1 MINKTTFPNGLRLI
15 TEYMPETYSA
25 TVMVW
30 IDAGTNVEKAEH
42 NGISHFIEHLVF
54 KGTTNRTSKDI
65 VQTIECTGGSINAF
79 TDKETTCYYAK
90 VLGKDTAT
98 AVDILLDMTFNSKFE
113 DHDIEL
119 ERQVI
124 LEEIKMY
131 EDAPDELVHDLLI
144 KSFWD
149 EHPLA
154 RPITGSIKTVKNIT
168 RNDILNFA
176 NDYYTPDNI
185 IISVAGNFNEEEI
198 INLIKDFTEN
208 INSRCKIR
216 QDILPVAKPL
226 INVKRKDI
234 EQAHICIGTKAVSV
248 LDKDRYALAII
259 DVCLGG
265 GMSSRLFQTIR
276 EQRGLAY
283 SINTYEALY
292 RPSGIFGIYS
302 GVNSQNVNEVIQLT
316 YEEIEKFKSE
326 GPAEEEFIQAKEQLK
341 GSLLIGLEST
351 KYRAGRNGRSELYF
365 NKIINAE
372 ELCSE
377 IDNVSTVDIKRMGD
391 YIFNETS
398 TAVYILAPKSYKH
411 RGGNFGRN

>member
-1 MINKTTFPNGLRLI
+1 MINKTTFSNGLRLI
-15 TEYMPETYSA
+15 TEYMPETYSS

-30 IDAGTNVEKAEH
+30 IDAGTNVEKAEQ

-54 KGTTNRTSKDI
+54 KGTATKSSKNI
-65 VQTIECTGGSINAF
+65 VQAIESTGGSINAF

-90 VLGKDTAT
+90 VLGKDAAM
-98 AVDILLDMTFNSKFE
+98 AVDVLLDMVFNSRF
-113 DHDIEL
+113 DDSDIEL

-144 KSFWD
+144 KSFWE

-154 RPITGSIKTVKNIT
+154 RPITGSEKTVKAISRTNILDFV
-168 RNDILNFA
+168 R
-176 NDYYTPDNI
+176 DYYTPDNM

-198 INLIKDFTEN
+198 INLIKNLTEN
-208 INSRCKIR
+208 ITAHSMSKCEL
-216 QDILPVAKPL
+216 LPVAKPL
-226 INVKRKDI
+226 VNVKRKNI

-302 GVNSQNVNEVIQLT
+302 GVNCENVNEVIKLT
-316 YEEIEKFKSE
+316 YEEIDRFKSD
-326 GPAEEEFIQAKEQLK
+326 GLGEEEFLQAKEQLK

-365 NKIINAE
+365 NKTINAE

-377 IDNVSTVDIKRMGD
+377 IDNVSTDDIKRMSD
-391 YIFNETS
+391 FIFNKNS

-411 RGGNFGRN
+411 KGGYFG